1 VPAPRA
7 PKRAAARTA
16 QPRRTGLRPP
26 TIKAGHAAPATVNIA
41 EVVRRLRRTAPAWNP
56 TAIAALTARTS
67 DPFRVLIACILSLRT
82 QDTTTGPAAARLF
95 ALADTPEVMLRLS
108 PARIARTIYPV
119 GFYRTKARVI
129 RDISRDLL
137 AHHGGRVPDDID
149 QLLTLKGVGR
159 KTANLVVTIGF
170 GKPGICV
177 DTHVHRI
184 SNRLGYVR
192 TRTPEETEMALRA
205 TLPRRYWIGF
215 NDLLVSF
222 GQNVCT
228 PLSPHCS
235 TCPVRV
241 LCRRVGVTTSR

>member
-1 VPAPRA
+1 M
-7 PKRAAARTA
+7 
-16 QPRRTGLRPP
+16 
-26 TIKAGHAAPATVNIA
+26 I
-41 EVVRRLRRTAPAWNP
+41 RRLRRTAPRWNP
-56 TAIAALTARTS
+56 TALAIVADRTR

-82 QDTTTGPAAARLF
+82 QDTTTGPASARLF
-95 ALADTPEVMLRLS
+95 AVAETPRAMLRLT
-108 PARIARTIYPV
+108 PGQIETLIFPV

-129 RDISRDLL
+129 LGICRDLL
-137 AHHGGRVPDDID
+137 ERFDGRVPDGID

-159 KTANLVVTIGF
+159 KTANLVVTMGY

-192 TRTPEETEMALRA
+192 TRNPEETEMALRA
-205 TLPRRYWIGF
+205 TLPRRYWIGY

-228 PLSPHCS
+228 PVSPRCS
-235 TCPVRV
+235 ACPVRA
-241 LCRRVGVTTSR
+241 LCRRVGVRTSR